1 MDKWNNSILFLLAIK
16 CFEFCFISMVII
28 VYRIGVGMYLLFR
41 FRTLD
46 LAIKNISLIIL
57 FDQAAY
63 LFLSFKTF
71 TVQFHQ
77 FTISRI
83 YKKQNFFFEYY
94 CKRQSELS
102 IDCLQGRRKV

>member
-1 MDKWNNSILFLLAIK
+1 
-16 CFEFCFISMVII
+16 MVII
-28 VYRIGVGMYLLFR
+28 VYRIGVGIYYFI
-41 FRTLD
+41 FCTLD
-46 LAIKNISLIIL
+46 LATKNISLIIL

-71 TVQFHQ
+71 TIQFHQ
-77 FTISRI
+77 LTISRI
-83 YKKQNFFFEYY
+83 DKKQNKMFEYY